1 MTEQAKPAQQKQAG
15 TPAIKQMFEK
25 DNVQQRFKQMLGEK
39 ANSFLVSVLNVVR
52 SSDQLSQAEPD
63 SVRDAAAIAATLD
76 LPIDPNLGM
85 AYIIPYKDGKSG
97 KTYANFQM
105 GYKGFIQLA
114 QRSGQ
119 LKTISATPVRDGQ
132 IVKNDPLRGYEFDF
146 TQGQDGK
153 IVGYAAY
160 MALLNG
166 FEKTLY
172 MTRKEMEQHAASYA
186 AGYKKGYS
194 NWNKKFD
201 EMALKTVIKQ
211 LLSKYAPLSVD
222 LQKAL
227 QSDNG
232 IEQEEAD
239 NAIEQQEA
247 APEIDVSTNQ
257 TGSND

>member
-1 MTEQAKPAQQKQAG
+1 MTEQAKPTEQKQVG

-25 DNVQQRFKQMLGEK
+25 DNVQQRFKQMLGDK
-39 ANSFLVSVLNVVR
+39 ANSFLVSVINVVR
-52 SSDQLSQAEPD
+52 SSDRLSQAEPD

-85 AYIIPYKDGKSG
+85 AYIIPYPDGKTG
-97 KTYANFQM
+97 KVYANFQM

-119 LKTISATPVRDGQ
+119 LKTISATPVREGQ
-132 IVKNDPLRGYEFDF
+132 IIKNDPLRGYEFDF
-146 TQGQDGK
+146 SGGQLGE

-172 MTRKEMEQHAASYA
+172 MSRKEMEQHAASYS

-227 QSDNG
+227 QSDSG
-232 IEQEEAD
+232 IEHEEAG

-247 APEIDVSTNQ
+247 APEIDASQPKTRA
-257 TGSND
+257 ND